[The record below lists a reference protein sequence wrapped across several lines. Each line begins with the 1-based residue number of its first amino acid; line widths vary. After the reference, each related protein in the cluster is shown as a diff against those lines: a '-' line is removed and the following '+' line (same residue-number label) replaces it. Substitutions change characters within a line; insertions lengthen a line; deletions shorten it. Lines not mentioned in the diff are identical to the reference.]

1 MIQPPR
7 NTILVGDA
15 LERLRQLPSGSVDM
29 VLTSPP
35 YYNLRNY
42 QVGGQL
48 GQEQNIHDWVSNLT
62 AVAGQLRRVLTP
74 TGTLRVNVAD
84 RYSIHDR
91 EGSPKKSLLL
101 GPARLSAALA
111 RDGWLVRNQ
120 IIWAK
125 TNPMPSSVPD
135 RLTNTYEVVYL
146 LTKQRSY
153 FFDLDAIRVPH
164 RSKPTAPQAT
174 AKDVIPREW
183 RARTSDN
190 IRGLVTLKQ
199 RGIVGHPLGKNLG
212 DVWQLPTS
220 TYRGSHFATFPER
233 LAERAILAGSPE
245 ARCSNCLKPHRRVT
259 RRLGATAIRGALM
272 ATCTCNAPSEPAI
285 VLDPFMGAGT
295 TAVSAEKHGRD
306 WLGIELNPAF
316 AVLANQRMAAAR
328 ASPEDKAA

>member
-1 MIQPPR
+1 MIRPPR

-15 LERLRQLPSGSVDM
+15 LQQLRTLPSESVDM

-42 QVGGQL
+42 QIGGQL
-48 GQEQNIHDWVSNLT
+48 GQEQNIHEWVSNLT
-62 AVAGQLRRVLTP
+62 AVASEVRRVLTP
-74 TGTLRVNVAD
+74 TGTFWLNVAD

-91 EGSPKKSLLL
+91 EGSPRKSLLL

-111 RDGWLVRNQ
+111 GDGWLVRNQ
-120 IIWAK
+120 IIWSK

-146 LTKQRSY
+146 LTKLRKY

-164 RSKPTAPQAT
+164 TSKPTAPQVS
-174 AKDVIPREW
+174 AKDAIPTEW
-183 RARTSDN
+183 RARSTDN
-190 IRGLVTLKQ
+190 IRGLVRLKQ
-199 RGIVGHPLGKNLG
+199 RGIVGHPLGKNPG

-220 TYRGSHFATFPER
+220 SYRGAHFATFPER

-245 ARCSNCLKPHRRVT
+245 ARCSNCLKSHRRVA
-259 RRLGATAIRGALM
+259 RHLGATAIRGALL
-272 ATCTCNAPSEPAI
+272 ATCDCNAPSEPAI

-295 TAVSAEKHGRD
+295 TAVAAEKHGRD
-306 WLGIELNPAF
+306 WLGVELNPDF
-316 AVLANQRMAAAR
+316 AQLANDRISAAR
-328 ASPEDKAA
+328 AAPESKAA

>member
-1 MIQPPR
+1 MIRPPR
-7 NTILVGDA
+7 NTVLVGDA
-15 LERLRQLPSGSVDM
+15 LERLRQLPSESVDM

-48 GQEQNIHDWVSNLT
+48 GQEATIHEWVSNLT
-62 AVAGQLRRVLTP
+62 AVAAEVRRVLTP
-74 TGTLRVNVAD
+74 TGAFWLNVAD

-91 EGSPKKSLLL
+91 EGSPRKSLLL
-101 GPARLSAALA
+101 GPARLSTALA
-111 RDGWLVRNQ
+111 ESGWLVRNQ

-153 FFDLDAIRVPH
+153 FFDLDAIRISH
-164 RSKPTAPQAT
+164 TSKPTAPHAT
-174 AKDVIPREW
+174 AKDSIPRQW
-183 RARTSDN
+183 RARSTDN
-190 IRGLVTLKQ
+190 IRGLVSLKQ
-199 RGIVGHPLGKNLG
+199 RGIVGHPLGKNPG

-220 TYRGSHFATFPER
+220 SYRGAHFATFPER
-233 LAERAILAGSPE
+233 LAERAILTGSPE
-245 ARCSNCLKPHRRVT
+245 ARCSNCLKPHRRVA
-259 RRLGATAIRGALM
+259 RRLGATAIRGALL

-295 TAVSAEKHGRD
+295 TAVAASKHGRD
-306 WLGIELNPAF
+306 WLGIELNPNF
-316 AVLANQRMAAAR
+316 VELANERIHAAR
-328 ASPEDKAA
+328 ASPESKAA

>member
-1 MIQPPR
+1 MTDAPR
-7 NTILVGDA
+7 NQIIVGDA
-15 LERLRQLPSGSVDM
+15 LEQLRQLPDESVDM

-48 GQEQNIHDWVSNLT
+48 GQEANIHEWVSNLT
-62 AVAGQLRRVLTP
+62 AVAAEVRRVLTP
-74 TGTLRVNVAD
+74 TGTFWLNVAD
-84 RYSIHDR
+84 RYSIHSR
-91 EGSPKKSLLL
+91 EGSPRKSLLL
-101 GPARLSAALA
+101 GPARLSTALA
-111 RDGWLVRNQ
+111 KDGWLVRNQ
-120 IIWAK
+120 IIWSK

-164 RSKPTAPQAT
+164 TSKVTAPQAT
-174 AKDVIPREW
+174 AKDSIPRQW
-183 RARTSDN
+183 RARSSDN

-199 RGIVGHPLGKNLG
+199 RGIVGHPLGKNPS

-220 TYRGSHFATFPER
+220 AYRGAHFATFPER

-245 ARCSNCLKPHRRVT
+245 GRCSNCLTPHRRAT
-259 RRLGATAIRGALM
+259 RRLGATAIRGALL
-272 ATCTCNAPSEPAI
+272 AKCACDAPSEPAI

-295 TAVSAEKHGRD
+295 TAVAAEKHGRD
-306 WLGIELNPAF
+306 WLGIELNPDF
-316 AVLANQRMAAAR
+316 AELANDRAATAR
-328 ASPEDKAA
+328 ASPESKAA

>member
-1 MIQPPR
+1 MTRPPR

-15 LERLRQLPSGSVDM
+15 LEQLRQLPSESVDM

-48 GQEQNIHDWVSNLT
+48 GQEANIDEWVSNLT
-62 AVAGQLRRVLTP
+62 AVAAEVRRVLTP
-74 TGTLRVNVAD
+74 TGTFWLNVAD

-101 GPARLSAALA
+101 GPARLSTVLA
-111 RDGWLVRNQ
+111 ESGWLVRNQ
-120 IIWAK
+120 IIWSK

-164 RSKPTAPQAT
+164 RSKATTPQAS

-183 RARTSDN
+183 RARTTDN
-190 IRGLVTLKQ
+190 IRGLVSLKQ
-199 RGIVGHPLGKNLG
+199 RGIVGHPLGKNPG
-212 DVWQLPTS
+212 DVWRLPTS
-220 TYRGSHFATFPER
+220 TYRGAHFATFPER
-233 LAERAILAGSPE
+233 LAERAILAGSTE
-245 ARCSNCLKPHRRVT
+245 ARCSQCLKPHRRAT
-259 RRLGATAIRGALM
+259 RRLGATAIRGALL
-272 ATCTCNAPSEPAI
+272 ATCACDAPSEPAI
-285 VLDPFMGAGT
+285 VLDPFIGSGT
-295 TAVSAEKHGRD
+295 TALAAEKHGRD
-306 WLGIELNPAF
+306 WVGIELNPDF
-316 AVLANQRMAAAR
+316 AQLANERINTAR
-328 ASPEDKAA
+328 ASPESKAA